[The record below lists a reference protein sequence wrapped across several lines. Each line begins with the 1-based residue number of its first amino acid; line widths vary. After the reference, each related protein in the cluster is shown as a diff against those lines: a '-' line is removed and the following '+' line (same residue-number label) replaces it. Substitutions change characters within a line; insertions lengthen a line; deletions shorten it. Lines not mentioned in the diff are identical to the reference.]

1 MQNPLPA
8 ATARLW
14 HRLETEPLLAGWYL
28 LGGSALALRIGH
40 RLSEDLDFAWP
51 EGTKLPVPKV
61 RILGSEG
68 WSMERKDNA
77 GSYDEFLIAG
87 MSLHDYQ
94 QDFLATGSEGTV
106 KLTFFSPDQ
115 ALAKLLPHSNSN
127 VVIVPDTRVFFQTKA
142 LVASSRSTVRDWVDL
157 YVLMTQHG
165 FTMDDFVSAYESAGS
180 KLQLDIAFNRL
191 TSGQPRAGDPGI
203 EELMPNPPAVETMAD
218 YFREELRKWKLA
230 RAGKALT
237 GSGSGRPNI

>member
-14 HRLETEPLLAGWYL
+14 HRLEMEPLLAGWYL
-28 LGGSALALRIGH
+28 VGGSALALRIGH
-40 RLSEDLDFAWP
+40 RMSEDLDFAWP
-51 EGTKLPVPKV
+51 DGTKLPVPKV
-61 RILGSEG
+61 DALVRILESEG
-68 WSMERKDNA
+68 WTMERKDNA

-106 KLTFFSPDQ
+106 KVTFFSPDPP
-115 ALAKLLPHSNSN
+115 LAKLLPHSDLPS
-127 VVIVPDTRVFFQTKA
+127 VIVPDTRVLFQTKA

-157 YVLMTQHG
+157 YILMTQHG
-165 FTMDDFVSAYESAGS
+165 FTIDDFAAAYEAAGS
-180 KLQLDIAFNRL
+180 KLQLDIAFDRL
-191 TSGQPRAGDPGI
+191 TSGQPRAGDPGV
-203 EELMPNPPAVETMAD
+203 EGLTENPPTVEAMVA

-230 RAGKALT
+230 RAGKAWR
-237 GSGSGRPNI
+237 GE

>member
-28 LGGSALALRIGH
+28 VGGSALALRIGH
-40 RLSEDLDFAWP
+40 RVSEDLDFAWP

-61 RILGSEG
+61 DALVRILGSEG
-68 WSMERKDNA
+68 WSMERKDHA

-87 MSLHDYQ
+87 ISLHDYQ
-94 QDFLATGSEGTV
+94 QDFLATGSDGTV
-106 KLTFFSPDQ
+106 KVTFFSPDPP
-115 ALAKLLPHSNSN
+115 LAKLLPHSNSPA
-127 VVIVPDTRVFFQTKA
+127 VIVPATHVLFQTKA
-142 LVASSRSTVRDWVDL
+142 LVASSRSAIRDWVDL

-165 FTMDDFVSAYESAGS
+165 FTMDDFVSAYEAAGS

-191 TSGQPRAGDPGI
+191 TSGQPRAGDPGVEGLMVNPPTV
-203 EELMPNPPAVETMAD
+203 EELAGFFRKAVGDWKRSQAD
-218 YFREELRKWKLA
+218 AAMKR
-230 RAGKALT
+230 
-237 GSGSGRPNI
+237 